1 MELFIV
7 VMRPVRDNTSH
18 QEQAYT
24 GPLHGWQ
31 PKWMPNGLPNPFHKE
46 WPMPRHKA
54 LTMRDEM
61 RAIRPGFDVWA
72 IQLEN

>member
-1 MELFIV
+1 MELFFV
-7 VMRPVRDNTSH
+7 VMRPVRNPS

-31 PKWMPNGLPNPFHKE
+31 PKRMPNGRPNPLYQE

-54 LTMRDEM
+54 LQMCAEM
-61 RAIRPGFDVWA
+61 RVIRPGFDVWA
-72 IQLEN
+72 IEREV

>member
-1 MELFIV
+1 MELFV
-7 VMRPVRDNTSH
+7 VIMRPVHNPN

-31 PKWMPNGLPNPFHKE
+31 PRLMPNGRPNPFHKE

-54 LTMRDEM
+54 FLMRDEM

-72 IQLEN
+72 IEREG